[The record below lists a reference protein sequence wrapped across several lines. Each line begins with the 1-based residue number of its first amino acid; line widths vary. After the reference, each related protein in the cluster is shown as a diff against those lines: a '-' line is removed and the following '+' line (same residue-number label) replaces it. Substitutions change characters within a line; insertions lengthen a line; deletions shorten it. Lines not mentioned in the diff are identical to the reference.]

1 VQTTKLSNG
10 FTVVSANMTGGSVSL
25 SLAVDAG
32 SRVNGTASHVLKH
45 AAFKHTGKRS
55 ALRLWRDIEDMGA
68 SFSAEHGRD
77 LMTYSGA
84 VTPEQTGAAV
94 EILAETTLDMKMA
107 VWDFKEFAGVA
118 DLDTPNTVATALSE
132 NLHSAAFLDNT
143 GLGGAMYGAS
153 SHAAATGAAGF
164 GASTMV
170 LAGAGCDHASLV
182 AAAEASFGS
191 ASGGASAAT
200 AASYAGGESRTGAD
214 IGTTCVGLAFQGA
227 SASNSAA
234 FDVLQVLLTK
244 AGFNAFSANY
254 RDTGLFGLYGNGDGA
269 AVTAELS
276 GAISGAAAAAPS
288 AAALG
293 AAKAAAKTALA
304 TSLESRSAMAAHLAS
319 SVLLN
324 GSAASTADLVAAID
338 GVTAAD
344 VQSAAK
350 SAIASGATLA
360 SIGDMSTMP
369 HLSSLKF

>member
-1 VQTTKLSNG
+1 
-10 FTVVSANMTGGSVSL
+10 
-25 SLAVDAG
+25 
-32 SRVNGTASHVLKH
+32 
-45 AAFKHTGKRS
+45 
-55 ALRLWRDIEDMGA
+55 
-68 SFSAEHGRD
+68 
-77 LMTYSGA
+77 
-84 VTPEQTGAAV
+84 
-94 EILAETTLDMKMA
+94 
-107 VWDFKEFAGVA
+107 
-118 DLDTPNTVATALSE
+118 
-132 NLHSAAFLDNT
+132 
-143 GLGGAMYGAS
+143 
-153 SHAAATGAAGF
+153 
-164 GASTMV
+164 MV